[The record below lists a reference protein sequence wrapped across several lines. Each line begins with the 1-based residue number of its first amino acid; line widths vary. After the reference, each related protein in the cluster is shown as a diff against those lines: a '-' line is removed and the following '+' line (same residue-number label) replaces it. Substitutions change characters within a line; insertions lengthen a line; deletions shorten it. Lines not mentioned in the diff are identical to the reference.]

1 LYLVLGDYAGSGS
14 SSSIDKNPG
23 GLLSTKNGMA
33 MGSTD
38 YDMVAN
44 FDQGTDKIK
53 IFDTNLNPIS
63 SFTAAGLTVDSM
75 GGGNYLV
82 FTAGNDIVFGIDV
95 AINDS
100 DLTTV

>member
-1 LYLVLGDYAGSGS
+1 MNVEV
-14 SSSIDKNPG
+14 K
-23 GLLSTKNGMA
+23 LS
-33 MGSTD
+33 
-38 YDMVAN
+38 
-44 FDQGTDKIK
+44 
-53 IFDTNLNPIS
+53 
-63 SFTAAGLTVDSM
+63 TAAGLTVDSM